1 MLSSNIPSI
10 LPTSMPRTP
19 SFRASSHA
27 QDLSTMKL
35 NQYKDREAATTSI
48 GRAISRD
55 RSSGPMTSVS
65 RAGQNSSEARTS
77 INDDQTAKRS
87 IYDDNYVDENRE
99 RLRYQHIRELI
110 KQRKAEEEAGQT
122 SNPKSVY
129 DTSINTTPGFK
140 RYGVTGYARQIS
152 KMRRLNPAS
161 YKNIDKKDQ
170 DYFLDVVESHAKAT
184 STGKGY
190 GRLARR
196 NMKMKIEQDRQAGK
210 ISYADSKD
218 MKRMVNQ
225 LPKSGKIFG

>member
-1 MLSSNIPSI
+1 
-10 LPTSMPRTP
+10 
-19 SFRASSHA
+19 
-27 QDLSTMKL
+27 
-35 NQYKDREAATTSI
+35 
-48 GRAISRD
+48 
-55 RSSGPMTSVS
+55 
-65 RAGQNSSEARTS
+65 
-77 INDDQTAKRS
+77 
-87 IYDDNYVDENRE
+87 
-99 RLRYQHIRELI
+99 
-110 KQRKAEEEAGQT
+110 
-122 SNPKSVY
+122 
-129 DTSINTTPGFK
+129 
-140 RYGVTGYARQIS
+140 
-152 KMRRLNPAS
+152 MRRLNPAS